1 MLINGRGRNQNGTQ
15 TPYATF
21 HVRSGFRYR
30 FRIVSPGFT
39 LCPIEVSVENHTLTL
54 IASDT
59 HALSPIEVDSII
71 GLVAINRFS
80 SKLTAR
86 GTLNVNMVRI

>member
-1 MLINGRGRNQNGTQ
+1 MLINGKGRTSDGLK
-15 TPYATF
+15 TPFSTF

-30 FRIVSPGFT
+30 FRVTSPGFT

-59 HALSPIEVDSII
+59 SNLEPVEVNSFILHE
-71 GLVAINRFS
+71 GERCLRNQETELY
-80 SKLTAR
+80 K
-86 GTLNVNMVRI
+86 

>member
-1 MLINGRGRNQNGTQ
+1 MLINGMGREQNGLT

-21 HVRSGFRYR
+21 HVKSGYRYR
-30 FRIVSPGFT
+30 FRITSPGFT

-59 HALSPIEVDSII
+59 NSIEPQEVNSFVVQM
-71 GLVAINRFS
+71 GERLEFFS
-80 SKLTAR
+80 SS
-86 GTLNVNMVRI
+86 VQH